1 MNIILHL
8 GGNTERA
15 HTAAKLAQVFPD
27 AKVVVSSELGDFSSI
42 YNFYGISSD
51 RIIVNMEAWDT
62 VTNFTHTYKLLQELG
77 CKRLFVVT
85 DQFHTYRSLLIALS
99 VWGGKIPIYICPHQ
113 NNILESDEK
122 KAIWDFIR
130 ALLWRTT
137 GILIYWKKI
146 YKDRKQYYTISSGH
160 SKLEIGI

>member
-42 YNFYGISSD
+42 YNSYGISND

-62 VTNFTHTYKLLQELG
+62 TTNFTHTYKLLQELN
-77 CKRLFVVT
+77 CKRLFVIT
-85 DQFHTYRSLLIALS
+85 DQFHTYRSMLIALS
-99 VWGGKIPIYICPHQ
+99 VWGGKVPIYICPHQ
-113 NNILESDEK
+113 NSISESDEK
-122 KAIWDFIR
+122 HAIWDFVR
-130 ALLWRTT
+130 GVLWRTT
-137 GILIYWKKI
+137 GVLIYSKKI
-146 YKDRKQYYTISSGH
+146 YEKRKKFFIVSSGH